1 MSGTWCDYFV
11 LGVSG
16 EKSNW
21 PIELVYF
28 GLRVSPSLS
37 LVWDLSEI
45 SEGHVG
51 WTEINAWLSVQE
63 TNIQHQ
69 SQPSEQP
76 SVLAVSD
83 VTHQISI
90 IISLAIRPGSQ
101 WVSSMN
107 RNGMGIL
114 ELLTGSWNNEHTL
127 IVHWY
132 YLEDPVWLIQ
142 MFLKLLPAINGLH
155 NTVTTNH
162 LGFHWNS
169 RNTKV
174 RDNYN
179 YTFHKTRVSVCDI
192 NCIN

>member
-1 MSGTWCDYFV
+1 MLVFNIWQTENWLQKMMSFYTEDKKKQQQYKTFCVIMSGTWCDYFV

-127 IVHWY
+127 IVNWY
-132 YLEDPVWLIQ
+132 YL
-142 MFLKLLPAINGLH
+142 
-155 NTVTTNH
+155 
-162 LGFHWNS
+162 
-169 RNTKV
+169 
-174 RDNYN
+174 
-179 YTFHKTRVSVCDI
+179 
-192 NCIN
+192 